1 MAKKKNT
8 GKIQKKDSIKKIKK
22 KDTLEVNGII
32 EETLPNA
39 TFRVRLEN
47 EHEVL
52 AHISGRMRVHYIRLL
67 PGDKVIIEMTPYDL
81 SKGRIIKRL

>member
-8 GKIQKKDSIKKIKK
+8 GKIQKKDSNKKIKK
-22 KDTLEVNGII
+22 KDTLEVNGTI

>member
-1 MAKKKNT
+1 MVKKRNT
-8 GKIQKKDSIKKIKK
+8 GKIQKKGFDKKAKK
-22 KDTLEVNGII
+22 KDTLEVNGTI

-67 PGDKVIIEMTPYDL
+67 PGDKVVIEMTPYDL